1 MCEAATMFAISSA
14 ITVASTAASM
24 VGQSQMASA
33 QEAYNRQTADAA
45 RQAYKDNIATLQL
58 QRTQEREAASAELE
72 NAGREALQAR
82 ATQRTAAGEA
92 GVSGLSV
99 DALTRDFM
107 ARELNF
113 ATNTKANFQN
123 KSEQIDREMVG
134 ARAGAISQI
143 NQANAPVNRPN
154 YLEAGLRMGAGAFNA
169 YDRYLDPLKINQPQ
183 PRVSNAGMA
192 ALANRGSK
200 W

>member
-1 MCEAATMFAISSA
+1 MFAISSA

-33 QEAYNRQTADAA
+33 QKAYNRKTADAA

-58 QRTQEREAASAELE
+58 QRTQEREAASAVLE

-82 ATQRTAAGEA
+82 ATQRAAAGEA

-113 ATNTKANFQN
+113 ATNTKTNFQN

-154 YLEAGLRMGAGAFNA
+154 YLEAGLRTGAGVFNS